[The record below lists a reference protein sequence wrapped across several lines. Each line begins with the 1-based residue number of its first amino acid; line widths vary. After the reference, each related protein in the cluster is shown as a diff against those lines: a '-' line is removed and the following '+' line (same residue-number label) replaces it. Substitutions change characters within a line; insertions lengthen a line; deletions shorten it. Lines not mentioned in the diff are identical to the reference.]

1 MPKRNNMKKNI
12 LYSLLTIAVLITTGC
27 ESLDTTQFDQNV
39 TGNNDGQLD
48 SKYVLLPALKLDNGQ
63 LADVVIGQPDMTSGA
78 GVGPSGTELGPY
90 SNASVLNGKLFL
102 QSYLINRILVFNQIP
117 KVSGA
122 DADYVIGQPDF
133 LSTGNGNDNTDLYG
147 PLGISITPSD
157 YASRY
162 SSRLVVAELANHR
175 VSIFNAVPTS
185 SGAASDVVVGQSD
198 FNVPPITTCTDVNLQ
213 NPYDVTT
220 TSDGKMIIADTGHNR
235 ILIYNSI
242 PTENGAAAD
251 IVLGQNDF
259 TSSCAPV
266 MAPGGLFMPSGLWSD
281 GRRLVVVDTGHNRV
295 LIWNKFPTN
304 NGAAAD
310 VVLGQSTFM
319 NFAPNDDDQDGGAD
333 LEPSARTLQFPF
345 MGVFSNGQQLF
356 IADSGNNRVLVWN
369 KFPTQ
374 NFQEADRVLG
384 QNDFTSFG
392 GGLTA
397 FSFNFPTGITQYK
410 KDMIISDTNN
420 DRHLIFSGN

>member
-1 MPKRNNMKKNI
+1 MPKRNKMKKNI
-12 LYSLLTIAVLITTGC
+12 LYSLLTIAALITTGC

-39 TGNNDGQLD
+39 TGNNDGKLD
-48 SKYVLLPALKLDNGQ
+48 SKYVLLPTLKLENGQ
-63 LADVVIGQPDMTSGA
+63 SADVVVGQPDMTSGG
-78 GVGPSGTELGPY
+78 GVGPAGSEPFPLANV
-90 SNASVLNGKLFL
+90 SILNGKLFI
-102 QSYLINRILVFNQIP
+102 QSYFINRILVFNQIP

-122 DADYVIGQPDF
+122 DADYVIGQPNF
-133 LSTGNGNDNTDLYG
+133 LSTGSGNDNTDFNG
-147 PLGISITPSD
+147 PLGTSITPSN
-157 YASRY
+157 YASKY
-162 SSRLVVAELANHR
+162 NSRLVVAEHANHR

-198 FNVPPITTCTDVNLQ
+198 FNVPSVTTCTAVNLR

-220 TSDGKMIIADTGHNR
+220 TSDGKMIVADTGHNR
-235 ILIYNSI
+235 ILIYNAI

-259 TSSCAPV
+259 TSSCAPGIGD
-266 MAPGGLFMPSGLWSD
+266 AGFSEPSGLWSD
-281 GRRLVVVDTGHNRV
+281 GRRLVVVDSGHHRV
-295 LIWNKFPTN
+295 LIWNKFPTT
-304 NGAAAD
+304 NGAPAD

-319 NFAPNDDDQDGGAD
+319 NFAPNDDDQDD
-333 LEPSARTLQFPF
+333 VMDPQPSARTLQYPF

-356 IADSGNNRVLVWN
+356 VADSGNNRVLVWN

-384 QNDFTSFG
+384 QNDFTSPA

-397 FSFNFPTGITQYK
+397 FSFNFPSGITQYK
-410 KDMIISDTNN
+410 KDLIITDTNN
-420 DRHLIFSGN
+420 NRHLIFSGN